1 VILYQQ
7 RMREVAHRMIQHLDS
22 RQDPLQACETGKG
35 SDQFPRGLGNGME
48 EQIPRYREIS
58 NML

>member
-1 VILYQQ
+1 
-7 RMREVAHRMIQHLDS
+7 MREVAHRMIQHLDS